1 MANLWTQNPIILD
14 TQNDDVAYDSD
25 NDAHKIATGLKY
37 STKRFKIGKIRVSGA
52 NSNQIVL
59 KQSSSAT
66 LEGPTFLDV
75 TLETGDLNK
84 EFNFDG
90 MWINGIIPKTI
101 TSGAKV
107 CIEVV

>member
-52 NSNQIVL
+52 NSNQIV
-59 KQSSSAT
+59 
-66 LEGPTFLDV
+66 
-75 TLETGDLNK
+75 
-84 EFNFDG
+84 
-90 MWINGIIPKTI
+90 
-101 TSGAKV
+101 
-107 CIEVV
+107 